1 MGAVRGV
8 RPAPAPRTMA
18 DSAHSRELAATPPD
32 LAAIPPGYRV
42 TATARG
48 RIAVADWAA
57 PELARAGFGL
67 DSDGDLRASEVAG
80 RKALAQTPDGRI
92 LVRHFTHGG
101 LLRFLTGRRFR
112 DSRRPFAELAL
123 SCWLAQHGVD
133 TPPVAAARAR
143 RAAWFGHE
151 LALATRRIEGA
162 RDLESHVVDVRA
174 GRASRTSLRASLRAV
189 GALVARLHA
198 LGFLHADLTPK
209 NVLVEPRAGAA
220 PRLWLIDLDRS
231 RVVGL
236 MPETARRAN
245 LRRLWRFV
253 DRRER
258 RDGRAL
264 SRTDVARF
272 LAAYEPDRAARHAL
286 WRAVAADHRREGFWH
301 RLGWALEGFG
311 RRTDS

>member
-1 MGAVRGV
+1 
-8 RPAPAPRTMA
+8 MA
-18 DSAHSRELAATPPD
+18 DSAHSRDLAARPPD
-32 LAAIPPGYRV
+32 LAAIPSGYRL
-42 TATARG
+42 TSTARG

-57 PELARAGFGL
+57 DELARAGFGL
-67 DSDGDLRASEVAG
+67 DSDGELRPSEVAG

-112 DSRRPFAELAL
+112 DPRRPFAELAL
-123 SCWLAQHGVD
+123 SCWLASNGVD

-143 RAAWFGHE
+143 RASGFGHE
-151 LALATRRIEGA
+151 LALATRRVDGA
-162 RDLESHVVDVRA
+162 RDLESWLVEVRA
-174 GRASRTSLRASLRAV
+174 GRAPRASPRASLRAF

-209 NVLVEPRAGAA
+209 NVLVEARAGAA

-231 RVVGL
+231 RVL
-236 MPETARRAN
+236 ADLPESARRAN

-264 SRTDVARF
+264 ARSDVARF
-272 LAAYEPDRAARHAL
+272 LVAYEPDRTARRAI
-286 WRAVAADHRREGFWH
+286 WRAIADEHRREAVWH
-301 RLGWALEGFG
+301 RLGWALERFG
-311 RRTDS
+311 RSSSSS